1 MIIKAKVFCP
11 NCLSDNF
18 IIHADTSGT
27 LDIRCACCGQTLGF
41 STSNYIT
48 DTAKDS
54 LSGDDT
60 SEDDTTEGE

>member
-27 LDIRCACCGQTLGF
+27 LDIRCACCGHTLGF
-41 STSNYIT
+41 SASNYI
-48 DTAKDS
+48 
-54 LSGDDT
+54 
-60 SEDDTTEGE
+60 SETIEDAEVDDDTTADDDITSG